1 MATPLKNT
9 FKRGYSSV
17 YFLMVEGI
25 PYTFVEKEPLRVDA
39 DSAPS
44 AASGRTTVKGLII
57 DQSPTISME
66 VDRKAGIGRGAS
78 VTFTLGYKDLERA
91 GVLDDI
97 FARATLQTEITADV
111 SATATSVTAD
121 TTGFPSSGNVY
132 FGREYISYTGT
143 GSAFTG
149 CTRGV
154 VGYPYKHEA
163 NSVSQ
168 SRWITNKPL
177 IWRGR
182 FVTLYEAICDREGRI
197 LDSQWG
203 TGDYTREIW
212 KGYIEKPPIPGSLG
226 MDLECLPLCRLLGN
240 PVGYKVKWEDDR
252 LHYPFTN
259 ESLAGSPFPAFYDE
273 GTGFVTLKITF
284 TGSSSGSATSP
295 MTINVSQTAKQYFS
309 SPDLWCLLFAS
320 DIETAVKATL
330 PEFTFT
336 ASNYLQ
342 PASRTGKRLYFSGSG
357 AVTVTQMDLTVSPAS
372 APYFLKPSATT
383 TSGDDWLGKYIEMEF
398 RQALNQV
405 DDLPYLIVQ
414 KLTGNSAQDFDPVAP
429 GIGVLTQG
437 EDSEIVRWDA
447 VVDADTFTSKI
458 GIRLSER
465 GVGGSPVVDIVPE
478 GFTLEAGV
486 GGTGTVYEN
495 TLEIL
500 ESSGSP
506 GVRGAYDKL
515 ALGFGLG
522 VPEALIDVVAMKKME
537 FSYFPAVMMQSG
549 QASAGDLIGGWVAAS
564 GNCIINYRD
573 SGVQKLKPVNTGTA
587 KFSSLQNNVEA
598 LTTADVLLDR
608 VDPVRVIDP
617 PNPVEID
624 TSSMLNESAK
634 ITVRDSVAIQEQGA
648 HPMSLNCPGMTLET
662 ALAAGRNF
670 IYLGSGQYA
679 ISLGV
684 GPWVD
689 VQAGDPVLLNIGHPA
704 IYDWTNGTTGPASV
718 PGRVMGWE
726 RDLVT
731 NEQRLTIVLNGA
743 GQFQNL
749 LCPVGVVASKAGD
762 TVTLTSGIEWFT
774 AGDSVILYNRG
785 EEALG
790 TPEIETLVIDSIS
803 GSVITFTTT
812 PASWVALNTR
822 ITFPNVSAATTDQD
836 DFFFN
841 SSDYR
846 WSG

>member
-1 MATPLKNT
+1 M
-9 FKRGYSSV
+9 
-17 YFLMVEGI
+17 
-25 PYTFVEKEPLRVDA
+25 
-39 DSAPS
+39 
-44 AASGRTTVKGLII
+44 
-57 DQSPTISME
+57 
-66 VDRKAGIGRGAS
+66 
-78 VTFTLGYKDLERA
+78 
-91 GVLDDI
+91 
-97 FARATLQTEITADV
+97 
-111 SATATSVTAD
+111 
-121 TTGFPSSGNVY
+121 
-132 FGREYISYTGT
+132 
-143 GSAFTG
+143 
-149 CTRGV
+149 
-154 VGYPYKHEA
+154 
-163 NSVSQ
+163 
-168 SRWITNKPL
+168 
-177 IWRGR
+177 
-182 FVTLYEAICDREGRI
+182 TLYEAICDREGRI
-197 LDSQWG
+197 IDGQWG

-259 ESLAGSPFPAFYDE
+259 EGLAGSPFPAFYDE

-295 MTINVSQTAKQYFS
+295 MTVNISQTAKQYFS

-320 DIETAVKATL
+320 DIETLVRTTL
-330 PEFTFT
+330 PEFTFIDN
-336 ASNYLQ
+336 NYLA
-342 PASRTGKRLYFSGSG
+342 PASRTGRRLYFAGSG

-372 APYFLKPSATT
+372 APYFLKPAATAT
-383 TSGDDWLGKYIEMEF
+383 NGDDSAGKYVEMEF
-398 RQALNQV
+398 RQALDQV

-437 EDSEIVRWDA
+437 DDSEIVRWDA
-447 VVDADTFTSKI
+447 IVIADAFTSKI

-486 GGTGTVYEN
+486 GGTGTVKEN
-495 TLEIL
+495 TLTIL
-500 ESSGSP
+500 ESSGST
-506 GVRGAYDKL
+506 GVRGTYDTL

-522 VPEALIDVVAMKKME
+522 VPEALIDTTAMGEMQ
-537 FSYFPAVMMQSG
+537 FSNNPAPMMQSG
-549 QASAGDLIGGWVAAS
+549 QTSAGDLIGGWVAAS

-573 SGVQKLKPVNTGTA
+573 SGVQKLKPVRTGIA

-624 TSSMLNESAK
+624 TSSMMNEGAK

-648 HPMSLNCPGMTLET
+648 HPMSLSCPGMTPET
-662 ALAAGRNF
+662 AVFAGRNF

-679 ISLGV
+679 ISIGV

-718 PGRVMGWE
+718 AGRVMGWE

-731 NEQRLTIVLNGA
+731 NEQRLTIVLNGP
-743 GQFQNL
+743 GQPQNL

-812 PASWVALNTR
+812 PAAWVALDTR